1 MISLS
6 CKVTSNHDMTNQLWH
21 VMTNQ
26 LRHGQPILTL
36 PIMAW
41 PTNYDIAIGQPIM
54 TWPTNYN
61 ITNYDMTNQLW
72 HGHWSTKHFTI
83 HWFTIEK
90 SGNGDYTATSLNT
103 SPGVGLPLVE
113 KSIPHVRTICLNTS
127 LILINNLKIS
137 LCAIGRMGFLY
148 ERGQKGQVQ
157 SANPLKANILS
168 NMKQMHL
175 RVNR

>member
-1 MISLS
+1 MANRFWHYQLW
-6 CKVTSNHDMTNQLWH
+6 HDQPIMTLPLANQLWH
-21 VMTNQ
+21 D
-26 LRHGQPILTL
+26 QPIITL
-36 PIMAW
+36 PIMTW
-41 PTNYDIAIGQPIM
+41 PINYDIAIGQPIM
-54 TWPTNYN
+54 TWP
-61 ITNYDMTNQLW
+61 
-72 HGHWSTKHFTI
+72 TKHFTI

-90 SGNGDYTATSLNT
+90 SGNGDYTATSSNT